1 MYCSDSIVNDI
12 FQALAAGLDSEGRY
26 YFLNAIANQLRYP
39 NIHTWYFMEVILYL
53 FAESGQTAQGL
64 HAKEQIARYV
74 RILECTVSIDCSGL
88 FLNVFSHVV
97 HIHGV

>member
-1 MYCSDSIVNDI
+1 
-12 FQALAAGLDSEGRY
+12 
-26 YFLNAIANQLRYP
+26 
-39 NIHTWYFMEVILYL
+39 MEVILYL

-74 RILECTVSIDCSGL
+74 QILECTVSIDYSGL

-97 HIHGV
+97 HIHGVWRWRSFNYSSETIFGILTL